1 MPNLG
6 FGEILLILVLAL
18 VIFGP
23 RRLPEMGRSIGRS
36 MREFRRAASDLRA
49 EIETDLDVEEPPRV
63 PARSARSRAAATG
76 TAGAAPTAPAAEEPG
91 TPGEDTKPPSGGD
104 PTSKADRTPS
114 SGESSPD

>member
-49 EIETDLDVEEPPRV
+49 EIETDMDVEEPPRV
-63 PARSARSRAAATG
+63 PARSARARAATTG
-76 TAGAAPTAPAAEEPG
+76 GAAEAEDDTSDAGSSAEQAASGE
-91 TPGEDTKPPSGGD
+91 TPE
-104 PTSKADRTPS
+104 ADRTSPP
-114 SGESSPD
+114 GASSPD